1 MSSIVTLNEETHVY
15 TNQHGEEY
23 LSVSK
28 FLGLFQKQFDREGI
42 SKAYAKK
49 NGLSQDEV
57 LTDWDK
63 KRDDSID
70 HGNRIHN
77 ALEKYFRST
86 VIDPENEDLRPTII
100 SIAKDYSKYFR
111 IFPEEI
117 ISNEEF
123 KLAGKTDNRFQL
135 TQSSKSVISF
145 GDFKTNQRNGIQTE
159 NKYGQYML
167 GPLSHLQDCNFNKYS
182 LQLSLYAYLY
192 QLKTGCKIGDL
203 HILYIPPQNYLQYTK
218 IFVPYMLYECK
229 AMIEWYMD
237 EKKKSNTE
245 TLFG

>member
-1 MSSIVTLNEETHVY
+1 MSSIVGLNEDTHVY

-49 NGLSQDEV
+49 HGVSQENV
-57 LTDWDK
+57 LADWDK

-70 HGNRIHN
+70 HGNRIHE
-77 ALEKYFRST
+77 AIERYFRST
-86 VIDPENEDLRPTII
+86 VITLEDEDLRPMIL
-100 SIAKDYSKYFR
+100 SLAKEYSHYYR
-111 IFPEEI
+111 IFSEEI
-117 ISNEEF
+117 IWNDEY
-123 KLAGKTDNRFQL
+123 KIAGTTDNRFQV
-135 TQSSKSVISF
+135 TSSSKSVISF

-182 LQLSLYAYLY
+182 LQASAYAWMY
-192 QLKTGCKIGDL
+192 QQNTGCKIGDL
-203 HILYIPPQNYLQYTK
+203 HILYIPPQNFLQYTK
-218 IFVPYMLYECK
+218 LYVPYMKLEIE
-229 AMIEWYMD
+229 AMVKYYKENYLD
-237 EKKKSNTE
+237 KT
-245 TLFG
+245 